1 MTKSKFEGT
10 GVALV
15 TPFKT
20 NGVVDFDALARIL
33 DYTAQ
38 GGVDYYV
45 VSGTTG
51 EPATMSKK
59 EKQELLK
66 FIIKNN
72 SKKLPIVWGAGGNNT
87 QEIVDALQETDLTG
101 VDAILS
107 VSPYY
112 TKPSQEGIYQH
123 YLKIADNSPLP
134 VLLYNVPGRTSAN
147 VIATTT
153 LRLAAHK
160 NIIGIKEATSD
171 VTQSIEIAKGKPE
184 DFLLI
189 SGDDMLTLPMISY
202 GGVGAISVL
211 ANAFPKKFSSM
222 VRQSLQ
228 GNFAGA
234 SKLLFDFIEIN
245 PLMYC
250 ESSPVGIKTALAHLG
265 LCADTVRLPLVPAG
279 EKLKVDIKMNI
290 EKYNLS

>member
-1 MTKSKFEGT
+1 MTKSKLEGT

-15 TPFKT
+15 TPFT
-20 NGVVDFDALARIL
+20 QNGAVDFDALARIL

-59 EKQELLK
+59 EKQALLK
-66 FIIKNN
+66 FIIQNN
-72 SKKLPIVWGAGGNNT
+72 SKKLPIVLGAGGNNT
-87 QEIVDALQETDLTG
+87 QEIIDTLKETDLNG

-147 VIATTT
+147 VSAATT
-153 LRLAAHK
+153 LRLSTHQ
-160 NIIGIKEATSD
+160 NIVGIKEATSD

-222 VRQSLQ
+222 VNKSLE
-228 GNFAGA
+228 GKFAEA

-250 ESSPVGIKTALAHLG
+250 ESSPVGVKTALAHLG
-265 LCADTVRLPLVPAG
+265 LCSDTVRLPLVPAS
-279 EKLKVDIKMNI
+279 EKLKAEIESNI
-290 EKYNLS
+290 RKYELS

>member
-15 TPFKT
+15 TPFT
-20 NGVVDFDALARIL
+20 QNGSIDFDALARIL
-33 DYTAQ
+33 DYTAE

-59 EKQELLK
+59 ERQELLK
-66 FIIKNN
+66 FIVKNN

-87 QEIVDALQETDLTG
+87 QEIVDTLKETDLTG

-147 VIATTT
+147 VTAATS
-153 LRLAAHK
+153 LRLATHK
-160 NIIGIKEATSD
+160 NIIGIKEAASD
-171 VTQSIEIAKGKPE
+171 ITQSMEIAKGKPE

-189 SGDDMLTLPMISY
+189 SGDDMLTLPMTTY
-202 GGVGAISVL
+202 GGIGAISVL
-211 ANAFPKKFSSM
+211 ANAFPMKFSQM
-222 VRQSLQ
+222 VNQSLK
-228 GNFAGA
+228 GNYSEA
-234 SKLLFDFIEIN
+234 SKLLFDFIDIN

-250 ESSPVGIKTALAHLG
+250 ESSPVGIKTALAYLG
-265 LCADTVRLPLVPAG
+265 ICSDQVRLPLVPASQ
-279 EKLKVDIKMNI
+279 KLKAEIESNI
-290 EKYNLS
+290 RKYELS